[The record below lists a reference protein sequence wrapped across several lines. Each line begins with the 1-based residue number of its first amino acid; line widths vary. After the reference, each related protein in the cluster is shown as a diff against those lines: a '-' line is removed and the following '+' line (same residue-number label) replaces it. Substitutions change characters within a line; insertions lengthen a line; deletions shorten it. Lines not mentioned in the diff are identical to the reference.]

1 MILQTCF
8 CCSGCSIQ
16 LERKFFT
23 QEDLPV
29 CEECYKVSLDHG
41 GDFDVKYGDD
51 SMLVIVAILM
61 LVMVFDVWFGLLM
74 MMVKAVK
81 RAVAV
86 VGRARVTLDWRHLNG
101 ESTYK
106 AEARHINEPLSTPT
120 ITL

>member
-1 MILQTCF
+1 M
-8 CCSGCSIQ
+8 Q

-61 LVMVFDVWFGLLM
+61 LVMVFDVWF
-74 MMVKAVK
+74 V
-81 RAVAV
+81 
-86 VGRARVTLDWRHLNG
+86 DDDDDG
-101 ESTYK
+101 ESYEESSSSGRTR
-106 AEARHINEPLSTPT
+106 ACHIGLEAS
-120 ITL
+120 

>member
-74 MMVKAVK
+74 LMMVKALK
-81 RAVAV
+81 RVVAV
-86 VGRARVTLDWRHLNG
+86 LW
-101 ESTYK
+101 
-106 AEARHINEPLSTPT
+106 
-120 ITL
+120 